1 MKGRGP
7 FTGKL
12 AHAMYVPAGFIGYF
26 SFIVKGFLCNKAL
39 AYVQAESGFCG
50 KENISPVEK
59 TKGLYY
65 NNAE

>member
-1 MKGRGP
+1 
-7 FTGKL
+7 
-12 AHAMYVPAGFIGYF
+12 MYVPAGFIGYF